1 MAHPTTSPGAP
12 DRERLETTVARV
24 ISRLNPDQVVLF
36 GSAARDEMTVESDID
51 LLVIKE
57 RGGGEPTTQ
66 RERWEPENGTGYE
79 ADVILMDRATAE
91 AGRNSIT
98 RIQGAALEEGRTLY
112 TRRDVAPIPTGPAYV
127 WNGREMVKKTKFEPE
142 EATRLLGH
150 AEEHWRFAQDA
161 ETTSSMRCIQL
172 QASMEHALKALSIAL
187 GERVRHKHTLNELWD
202 DVEGH
207 GEDIGATR
215 DRKAS
220 GRADPV
226 RRQVAVRKPY
236 KGNRPERHMD
246 RHEND
251 GRRPVEPCQN
261 VPKVPRPRLIIR
273 EPSGPYSADGEVD
286 RFLDLARR
294 QLEIDAL
301 VADDAADH
309 RADRLLID
317 DGVGQDAPYG
327 LLHGQAVASRPDLQP
342 PNDLAVQA
350 AYAQARQGAAP
361 LLLRKC

>member
-1 MAHPTTSPGAP
+1 MAHPITSPGAP
-12 DRERLETTVARV
+12 DRERLETTVACV

-36 GSAARDEMTVESDID
+36 GSAVRDEMTVESDID

-161 ETTSSMRCIQL
+161 ETTSAMRCIQL
-172 QASMEHALKALSIAL
+172 QASMEHALKALSIAR

-207 GEDIGATR
+207 GEAIGATR
-215 DRKAS
+215 DRKALDVLTLYGGKLQYES
-220 GRADPV
+220 PTRETDPNV
-226 RRQVAVRKPY
+226 TWNATRTTGEDLLNHARTR
-236 KGNRPERHMD
+236 
-246 RHEND
+246 
-251 GRRPVEPCQN
+251 
-261 VPKVPRPRLIIR
+261 VPKLIEETTQRL
-273 EPSGPYSADGEVD
+273 
-286 RFLDLARR
+286 
-294 QLEIDAL
+294 
-301 VADDAADH
+301 
-309 RADRLLID
+309 
-317 DGVGQDAPYG
+317 
-327 LLHGQAVASRPDLQP
+327 
-342 PNDLAVQA
+342 QA
-350 AYAQARQGAAP
+350 AVGGSRGPAGGQPG
-361 LLLRKC
+361 